1 MNEILYDSEN
11 FKNFA
16 DENTGAGLLKV
27 QVFTAN
33 QALPLKNVDIEIYKN
48 IDNKKVVFFEGI
60 TDSSGII
67 DNISL
72 PTKEMKSDVED
83 ANDIVS
89 TTYNVIAKNINT
101 GVVKEYVIYIFDDV
115 KIIQPIQF
123 STSSIGGSNE

>member
-16 DENTGAGLLKV
+16 DENTGSGLLKV

-33 QALPLKNVDIEIYKN
+33 QAVPLKNVDIEIYKN

-123 STSSIGGSNE
+123 STSSIGGINE